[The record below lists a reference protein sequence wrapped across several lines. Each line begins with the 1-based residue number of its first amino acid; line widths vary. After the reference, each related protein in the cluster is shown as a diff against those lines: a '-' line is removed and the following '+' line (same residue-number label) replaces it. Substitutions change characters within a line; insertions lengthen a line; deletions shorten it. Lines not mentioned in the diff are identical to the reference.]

1 MGTENKLKTKMDQ
14 PGECQSAK
22 VPTLFDHPSDGYI
35 KYFCFG
41 WWCPMIA
48 ACRLGQK
55 YKLNCNLCIWLTA
68 LFFTL
73 GFIAVS
79 IGTAVSI
86 GSDRVEI
93 FNNYRNTTEIL
104 LYYFGNSDS
113 SIQFSNRTV
122 ALIGVSCISG
132 VVLAVVAIVG
142 FVLLRRKF
150 VRKTNMDENCCTSY
164 CIMNLPCCFPCA
176 LGQMGSYATI
186 NHL

>member
-73 GFIAVS
+73 GIIAVS

-86 GSDRVEI
+86 RSDVVEF
-93 FNNYRNTTEIL
+93 FNNYDE
-104 LYYFGNSDS
+104 NSDS
-113 SIQFSNRTV
+113 SIQLSNRTV
-122 ALIGVSCISG
+122 ALRIVSCISG

>member
-73 GFIAVS
+73 GIIAVS
-79 IGTAVSI
+79 IYYVVDAVKFW
-86 GSDRVEI
+86 D
-93 FNNYRNTTEIL
+93 NYD
-104 LYYFGNSDS
+104 GNSDS
-113 SIQFSNRTV
+113 LIQLGNLIQYSNRAQ
-122 ALIGVSCISG
+122 ALRIVLSISG
-132 VVLAVVAIVG
+132 VVFLVVAIVG
-142 FVLLRRKF
+142 FVLLRRKVSNNRF
-150 VRKTNMDENCCTSY
+150 SELK
-164 CIMNLPCCFPCA
+164 
-176 LGQMGSYATI
+176 
-186 NHL
+186 

>member
-55 YKLNCNLCIWLTA
+55 YKLKCNLCIWLTA

-73 GFIAVS
+73 GTIAVS
-79 IGTAVSI
+79 IGTAVSMR
-86 GSDRVEI
+86 SDPVEFVI
-93 FNNYRNTTEIL
+93 NYD
-104 LYYFGNSDS
+104 YGNSSIQFTDS
-113 SIQFSNRTV
+113 SIQFSNRTF

-132 VVLAVVAIVG
+132 VVLAVVATVG

-150 VRKTNMDENCCTSY
+150 VRKTNMAENCCISY
-164 CIMNLPCCFPCA
+164 CIMNYCFPCA